1 MLEKN
6 RRKTV
11 SEKKAESKDR
21 NLRIFRNNFPLSTT
35 EMQGIMRQIT
45 DEDIAKMAVEQPKE
59 IKGKCIMGYYVGAG
73 TCLAKKLG
81 KYGMKVDAKCKDCKH
96 EEILHQLNYIFK
108 LKFEGKYRAEWVSKR
123 SRKNKAA

>member
-1 MLEKN
+1 MAETKRQKSL
-6 RRKTV
+6 R
-11 SEKKAESKDR
+11 EKKAEAEGR
-21 NLRIFRNNFPLSTT
+21 TLRIFRNNFPLTQT
-35 EMQGIMRQIT
+35 EMQVLLRKIT
-45 DEDIAKMAVEQPKE
+45 DEDIAVMAVNQPSE
-59 IKGKCIMGYYVGAG
+59 IKGQCITGYHVGAG

-81 KYGMKVDAKCKDCKH
+81 KYGLREDARCKDCKH